1 MSCKCNL
8 TLTKA
13 SSVTTASGATV
24 ITLPSTQTFSASGV
38 YNILLSTPIP
48 SETDGTTLSITNG
61 SVSGYVMR
69 RNGNYF
75 RPLPLKSRTVLTV
88 QFFDDPTHFQII
100 KVRGCMAGC
109 YE

>member
-13 SSVTTASGATV
+13 TEVTTASGATV
-24 ITLPSTQTFSASGV
+24 ITVPTTQEFSASGI

-48 SETDGTTLSITNG
+48 SGTDGTTLTITNG
-61 SVSGYVMR
+61 TISGNVMR

-75 RPLPLKSRTVLTV
+75 RPLPLRSRTVLSV
-88 QFFDDPTHFQII
+88 QYFDDPTHFQII

>member
-1 MSCKCNL
+1 MNCKCNL
-8 TLTKA
+8 TLVKA
-13 SSVTTASGATV
+13 TAVATTSGATT
-24 ITLPSTQTFSASGV
+24 ITVPSTQDFSVGNV

-48 SETDGTTLSITNG
+48 SDTDGTTLTITNG
-61 SVSGYVMR
+61 TISGNVMR

-88 QFFDDPTHFQII
+88 QYFDDPIHFQII

>member
-1 MSCKCNL
+1 MNCKCNL
-8 TLTKA
+8 PLVKA
-13 SSVTTASGATV
+13 TSITSSEGATL
-24 ITLPSTQTFSASGV
+24 ITVSSIQTFSTGGV

-48 SETDGTTLSITNG
+48 SGTDGTTLTITNG
-61 SVSGYVMR
+61 TTSGNVMK

-75 RPLPLKSRTVLTV
+75 RPLPLRSRTVFTV

>member
-8 TLTKA
+8 ILTKA
-13 SSVTTASGATV
+13 TEVTTASGATV
-24 ITLPSTQTFSASGV
+24 ITVSSTQDFSAGGI

-48 SETDGTTLSITNG
+48 SETDGTTLTITNG
-61 SVSGYVMR
+61 SISGNIMR

-88 QFFDDPTHFQII
+88 QYFDDPTHFQIVKI
-100 KVRGCMAGC
+100 RGCSVGC